1 MDPSRTRVRK
11 MPVLNEANG
20 RNVSPPGDLYII
32 LYKEPG
38 GAAPAPGQA
47 TATRILGRG
56 GFTPSRILLGVRGG
70 VVYLAT
76 GACNN
81 LPGVNTE

>member
-1 MDPSRTRVRK
+1 

-70 VVYLAT
+70 GRSFGVCGGGSLSLG
-76 GACNN
+76 GAK
-81 LPGVNTE
+81 TE